1 MARRKYLLSSA
12 LAFAV
17 AASSLFGQES
27 QSTPAPTSP
36 KPWAKRGGKN
46 AAPNSPEFENVQRA
60 IDALT
65 PEQRRRFQEN
75 FALWVNLSPE
85 DKRALRDRDELRRKR
100 MRQEID
106 KTIRDSDL
114 QLDSAQ
120 REQFAKRYAEER
132 RKLEEQLRR
141 EMQEK
146 RQPRLREIIGKLK
159 EEFSQ
164 PQPATPA
171 AATSLRE

>member
-17 AASSLFGQES
+17 TASSLFGQEP
-27 QSTPAPTSP
+27 QSSPAPTSP

-75 FALWVNLSPE
+75 FARWVNLSPE
-85 DKRALRDRDELRRKR
+85 DKRVLRDQNELRRKR
-100 MRQEID
+100 MRQDID
-106 KTIRDSDL
+106 KAIRDSGL
-114 QLDSAQ
+114 QLDATQ
-120 REQFAKRYAEER
+120 RELFAKRYTEER

-146 RQPRLREIIGKLK
+146 RQPGLREIVGKLK

-164 PQPATPA
+164 PQPAAPA
-171 AATSLRE
+171 EVASPRG